1 MKSYAFANCSNAK
14 WYLDPK
20 DQLDPSGLCYNTSV
34 KRFEEIPH
42 TADWSFRAF
51 GKDLPELFGNAAF
64 AIFAM
69 EGAVSQNPNDVSRIV
84 EVNAIDYESLLVNWL
99 TELLWLQES
108 QREAYHRF
116 EIDALSPTVLRA
128 KIFGRPIRQLD
139 KVIKAVT
146 YHNLKIEQT
155 KDGWQ
160 AVVVVDV

>member
-1 MKSYAFANCSNAK
+1 M
-14 WYLDPK
+14 
-20 DQLDPSGLCYNTSV
+20 

-51 GKDLPELFGNAAF
+51 GKDLRELFANAAF

-69 EGAVSQNPNDVSRIV
+69 EGAESRSALETARTV
-84 EVNAIDYESLLVNWL
+84 EVTGVDHVSLLVNWL
-99 TELLWLQES
+99 TELLWLQELHRETY
-108 QREAYHRF
+108 QRYLIET
-116 EIDALSPTVLRA
+116 LSPTHLRA
-128 KIFGRPIRQLD
+128 QVIGTPWSKMD

-155 KDGWQ
+155 PTGWE

>member
-1 MKSYAFANCSNAK
+1 M
-14 WYLDPK
+14 
-20 DQLDPSGLCYNTSV
+20 

-51 GKDLPELFGNAAF
+51 GKDLRELFANAAF

-69 EGAVSQNPNDVSRIV
+69 EGATSDRASETARTV
-84 EVNAIDYESLLVNWL
+84 EVDGVDHVALLVNWL

-108 QREAYHRF
+108 QREMYQRF
-116 EIDALSPTVLRA
+116 LIETLSPTHLRA
-128 KIFGRPIRQLD
+128 QVIGTPLSKLD

-155 KDGWQ
+155 PNGWE